1 MYRQIQIINKFKTG
15 REKSLQ
21 SFFGR
26 NLIKNI
32 KICDIYKFNNIPSKK
47 NYQLACGL
55 LTNPISQQVFTEE
68 NVNEVL
74 KKFGN
79 FSWILEIGYL
89 PGVTDNLGNTATE
102 IICERL
108 GFNQNDFKI
117 RSSQALFLLTKSKSV
132 IHDIANECSNSL
144 INKIVLK
151 SLKDFI
157 KDKTNLLEQPKISLD
172 SKSIVQSV
180 NLNVD
185 DTNLEKIGKEGI
197 KDRNGISRGT
207 LGLDIQSLK
216 TIKKYFKDKKRKPRD
231 IEIETLAQTWSEHCK
246 HKIFSSKVDNLQKG
260 LFDTYIK
267 GATKK
272 IINKRKDN
280 FCVSLFSDNAGGI
293 SFDKNWTVCHKVE
306 THNTPSALDPF
317 GGSLTGIIG
326 VNRDCIGFGK
336 GAKPISNTYGFCF
349 AYPNKHYEFYRS
361 KNKKNQLLS
370 PRFIING
377 VINGIKVGGNCSGIP
392 TPQGFVY
399 FDDGYS
405 AKPLVFCGTVGLIPK
420 KIKGKYSHI
429 KRARP
434 GDTILM
440 IGGRVGKDG
449 IHGAT
454 FSSEELDKTSPV
466 TAVQIG
472 DPITQKKF
480 SDAIIKEI
488 RRSNL
493 YNSITDNGAGGLSSS
508 VGEMA
513 KESGGFIVDIDLVPL
528 KYPGLQPW
536 EIWISESQERM
547 TMSVSAKNEKKVI
560 DLLNK
565 RGVEATA
572 IGKFI
577 KEKKAIVRYKKRE
590 ILNIDMDFLHEGYPK
605 KILKSKKFLLK
616 KNKSINKKI
625 INFKNALLRML
636 SSPNISSKEFIS
648 SQFDHEVQGTS
659 IIKPLQ
665 GKGKVFSDC
674 TAIKPLFD
682 SKRSVVISQGI
693 YPNYSNLDA
702 YSMAACSIDTA
713 IRNLIVTGC
722 DLSNIALLDN
732 FCWCSPE
739 EPEKIYQLKEALRAC
754 YDFSTNF
761 YTPFISGKD
770 SMYND
775 FNGYNKKNKKIKIS
789 IPPTLLISSI
799 GIIKDYNNLL
809 SIVPRL
815 PGDLVYII
823 GGTGSEMGGSEFE
836 KVFSYENGLVPQVN
850 ADIAKQNYNNF
861 IKANRKNLINSA
873 ISVGLG
879 GLAVSLAKMAIASQM
894 GLKMNL
900 DNILKNNTN
909 IKNRHI
915 LFSESQS
922 RIIITINPSR
932 RKKFENCFEK
942 NQISLIGKVIKSKK
956 IIFKM
961 QKKEKFKININS
973 LEEKY
978 KKDLFSI

>member
-1 MYRQIQIINKFKTG
+1 MYRQIQVINKFKTG
-15 REKSLQ
+15 REKNLQ

-32 KICDIYKFNNIPSKK
+32 KICDIYKFNYIPNKK
-47 NYQLACGL
+47 NYELACGL
-55 LTNPISQQVFTEE
+55 LTNPISQQIFTKD
-68 NVNEVL
+68 NINKVI
-74 KKFGN
+74 KRFGN

-108 GFNQNDFKI
+108 GFNRNNFKI
-117 RSSQALFLLTKSKSV
+117 RSAQALFLLTKNKSV

-144 INKIVLK
+144 INNVILK

-157 KDKTNLLEQPKISLD
+157 KDKSSLLEQPKITL
-172 SKSIVQSV
+172 SIKNNVQSV
-180 NLNVD
+180 NLNIN
-185 DTNLEKIGKEGI
+185 DTSLEKIGKEGI
-197 KDRNGISRGT
+197 KSRNGIRRGT

-216 TIKKYFKDKKRKPRD
+216 TIKKYFKEKKRKPKD

-246 HKIFSSKVDNLQKG
+246 HKIFSSKVDNSKKG

-272 IINKRKDN
+272 IINERKDK

-317 GGSLTGIIG
+317 GGSLTGIVG

-336 GAKPISNTYGFCF
+336 GAKPISNTFGFCF

-361 KNKKNQLLS
+361 KNRKNKLLS

-377 VINGIKVGGNCSGIP
+377 VINGVKVGGNCSGIP

-399 FDDGYS
+399 FDDSYA
-405 AKPLVFCGTVGLIPK
+405 AKPLVFCGTLGLIPK
-420 KIKGKYSHI
+420 KIKGKYTHI

-454 FSSEELDKTSPV
+454 FSSEELDRRSPV

-488 RRSNL
+488 RGDNL

-513 KESGGFIVDIDLVPL
+513 KESGGFIVDIELVPL

-560 DLLNK
+560 NLLNK

-572 IGKFI
+572 IGKFV
-577 KEKKAIVRYKKRE
+577 KEKKAIVRYKKKE
-590 ILNIDMDFLHEGYPK
+590 ILNLDMDFLHEGYPK
-605 KILKSKKFLLK
+605 RFLKAK
-616 KNKSINKKI
+616 
-625 INFKNALLRML
+625 
-636 SSPNISSKEFIS
+636 
-648 SQFDHEVQGTS
+648 
-659 IIKPLQ
+659 
-665 GKGKVFSDC
+665 
-674 TAIKPLFD
+674 
-682 SKRSVVISQGI
+682 
-693 YPNYSNLDA
+693 
-702 YSMAACSIDTA
+702 
-713 IRNLIVTGC
+713 
-722 DLSNIALLDN
+722 
-732 FCWCSPE
+732 
-739 EPEKIYQLKEALRAC
+739 
-754 YDFSTNF
+754 NF
-761 YTPFISGKD
+761 Y
-770 SMYND
+770 
-775 FNGYNKKNKKIKIS
+775 
-789 IPPTLLISSI
+789 
-799 GIIKDYNNLL
+799 
-809 SIVPRL
+809 
-815 PGDLVYII
+815 
-823 GGTGSEMGGSEFE
+823 
-836 KVFSYENGLVPQVN
+836 
-850 ADIAKQNYNNF
+850 
-861 IKANRKNLINSA
+861 
-873 ISVGLG
+873 
-879 GLAVSLAKMAIASQM
+879 
-894 GLKMNL
+894 
-900 DNILKNNTN
+900 
-909 IKNRHI
+909 
-915 LFSESQS
+915 
-922 RIIITINPSR
+922 
-932 RKKFENCFEK
+932 
-942 NQISLIGKVIKSKK
+942 
-956 IIFKM
+956 
-961 QKKEKFKININS
+961 QKKLNQLI
-973 LEEKY
+973 
-978 KKDLFSI
+978 KKELI